1 MAAQRVYE
9 LRRVAE
15 VILPR
20 CAAGVDEESRGGRIE
35 MELGRSDQSALQS
48 RFGVGAIDWPAVH
61 HSAISPKWHWRYRS
75 NRKCWSECFNAPDRR
90 HERLGQNA
98 EWNPARPDRLAG
110 LAQLEGPTGQFA
122 QRDA

>member
-48 RFGVGAIDWPAVH
+48 CFGVGAIDWPAVH
-61 HSAISPKWHWRYRS
+61 HSAVSPKWHWRFRS
-75 NRKCWSECFNAPDRR
+75 HCKCWSERFNAPDRR

-98 EWNPARPDRLAG
+98 ERNPARSVRLAS
-110 LAQLEGPTGQFA
+110 LAALEGSTG
-122 QRDA
+122 